1 MNNDQTSVDVV
12 IPSYRPD
19 EKFSRLVK
27 KLQEQEYPIGT
38 IFVINT
44 KAGRFPKEVE
54 QMEKVKVSHI
64 ERREFD
70 HGATR
75 DMGMQMSKA
84 EIVVFMTQD
93 AVPAD
98 EYVIGNLVKV
108 LEEDEMTGAAYARQ
122 LTASDCNYIEKYTRK
137 FNYPENSRIKS
148 KEDLQEMGI
157 KTFFCSNV
165 CAAYKRNI
173 YEKVGG
179 FCKKTIFNEDMI
191 LAGHMI
197 NDGYKVAYVA
207 EARVIHSHNYTGMQQ
222 FHRNFDMAVSQ
233 AEHPEVFESIKSE
246 SEGIKLVK
254 QTAAHLVKRR
264 KIHLVPKL
272 VYQSGCKYIGYRM
285 GKMYKKLPDKVV
297 KWCSMSPG
305 YWEK

>member
-122 LTASDCNYIEKYTRK
+122 LAASDCNYIEKYTRK

-173 YEKVGG
+173 YEKAGG
-179 FCKKTIFNEDMI
+179 
-191 LAGHMI
+191 L
-197 NDGYKVAYVA
+197 A

-233 AEHPEVFESIKSE
+233 AEHPEVFDGIKSE
-246 SEGIKLVK
+246 NEGIKLVK
-254 QTAAHLVKRR
+254 QTAAHLVKQR
-264 KIHLVPKL
+264 KIYMVPKL

>member
-19 EKFSRLVK
+19 ENFSRLVK
-27 KLQEQEYPIGT
+27 KLQEQKYPIGT

-108 LEEDEMTGAAYARQ
+108 LEERRREFAFLGIYRFVDLKRLNKE
-122 LTASDCNYIEKYTRK
+122 
-137 FNYPENSRIKS
+137 SRF
-148 KEDLQEMGI
+148 Q
-157 KTFFCSNV
+157 
-165 CAAYKRNI
+165 
-173 YEKVGG
+173 
-179 FCKKTIFNEDMI
+179 KTITHSADGQTWT
-191 LAGHMI
+191 LPP
-197 NDGYKVAYVA
+197 NDNRYIIPIPPV
-207 EARVIHSHNYTGMQQ
+207 
-222 FHRNFDMAVSQ
+222 
-233 AEHPEVFESIKSE
+233 
-246 SEGIKLVK
+246 VK
-254 QTAAHLVKRR
+254 GFR
-264 KIHLVPKL
+264 PD
-272 VYQSGCKYIGYRM
+272 
-285 GKMYKKLPDKVV
+285 LPD
-297 KWCSMSPG
+297 
-305 YWEK
+305 YER

>member
-54 QMEKVKVSHI
+54 QMEKVKASHI

-122 LTASDCNYIEKYTRK
+122 LAALKHSSVLTFVHHINGIFMKKQVDSARK
-137 FNYPENSRIKS
+137 QYLMRI
-148 KEDLQEMGI
+148 
-157 KTFFCSNV
+157 
-165 CAAYKRNI
+165 
-173 YEKVGG
+173 
-179 FCKKTIFNEDMI
+179 
-191 LAGHMI
+191 
-197 NDGYKVAYVA
+197 
-207 EARVIHSHNYTGMQQ
+207 
-222 FHRNFDMAVSQ
+222 
-233 AEHPEVFESIKSE
+233 
-246 SEGIKLVK
+246 
-254 QTAAHLVKRR
+254 
-264 KIHLVPKL
+264 
-272 VYQSGCKYIGYRM
+272 
-285 GKMYKKLPDKVV
+285 
-297 KWCSMSPG
+297 
-305 YWEK
+305 

>member
-27 KLQEQEYPIGT
+27 KLREQEYPIGT

-122 LTASDCNYIEKYTRK
+122 LAASDCNYIEKYTRK

-148 KEDLQEMGI
+148 KEDLQEIMNN
-157 KTFFCSNV
+157 FFCENL
-165 CAAYKRNI
+165 ADNTTNPAYDQDLHD
-173 YEKVGG
+173 VV
-179 FCKKTIFNEDMI
+179 
-191 LAGHMI
+191 
-197 NDGYKVAYVA
+197 ND
-207 EARVIHSHNYTGMQQ
+207 RVTSRDDNGL
-222 FHRNFDMAVSQ
+222 S
-233 AEHPEVFESIKSE
+233 
-246 SEGIKLVK
+246 
-254 QTAAHLVKRR
+254 
-264 KIHLVPKL
+264 
-272 VYQSGCKYIGYRM
+272 C
-285 GKMYKKLPDKVV
+285 
-297 KWCSMSPG
+297 
-305 YWEK
+305 

>member
-1 MNNDQTSVDVV
+1 MRIKQTKEIRSYLKRLQTNIDANYQNDFLDGYVEIEDEKEKMNNDQTSVDVV

-108 LEEDEMTGAAYARQ
+108 LEEE
-122 LTASDCNYIEKYTRK
+122 
-137 FNYPENSRIKS
+137 
-148 KEDLQEMGI
+148 
-157 KTFFCSNV
+157 
-165 CAAYKRNI
+165 
-173 YEKVGG
+173 
-179 FCKKTIFNEDMI
+179 
-191 LAGHMI
+191 
-197 NDGYKVAYVA
+197 
-207 EARVIHSHNYTGMQQ
+207 
-222 FHRNFDMAVSQ
+222 
-233 AEHPEVFESIKSE
+233 
-246 SEGIKLVK
+246 EG
-254 QTAAHLVKRR
+254 
-264 KIHLVPKL
+264 
-272 VYQSGCKYIGYRM
+272 
-285 GKMYKKLPDKVV
+285 
-297 KWCSMSPG
+297 
-305 YWEK
+305 

>member
-108 LEEDEMTGAAYARQ
+108 LEEDEMAGAAYARQ
-122 LTASDCNYIEKYTRK
+122 LASSDCNYIEK
-137 FNYPENSRIKS
+137 
-148 KEDLQEMGI
+148 
-157 KTFFCSNV
+157 
-165 CAAYKRNI
+165 
-173 YEKVGG
+173 
-179 FCKKTIFNEDMI
+179 
-191 LAGHMI
+191 
-197 NDGYKVAYVA
+197 
-207 EARVIHSHNYTGMQQ
+207 
-222 FHRNFDMAVSQ
+222 
-233 AEHPEVFESIKSE
+233 
-246 SEGIKLVK
+246 
-254 QTAAHLVKRR
+254 
-264 KIHLVPKL
+264 
-272 VYQSGCKYIGYRM
+272 
-285 GKMYKKLPDKVV
+285 
-297 KWCSMSPG
+297 
-305 YWEK
+305 

>member
-122 LTASDCNYIEKYTRK
+122 LAASGCNYIEKYTRK

-173 YEKVGG
+173 YEKAGG

-197 NDGYKVAYVA
+197 NAGYKVAYVA

-233 AEHPEVFESIKSE
+233 AEHPEVFEGIKSE

-254 QTAAHLVKRR
+254 QTAAHLVKQR
-264 KIHLVPKL
+264 KIYMVPKL